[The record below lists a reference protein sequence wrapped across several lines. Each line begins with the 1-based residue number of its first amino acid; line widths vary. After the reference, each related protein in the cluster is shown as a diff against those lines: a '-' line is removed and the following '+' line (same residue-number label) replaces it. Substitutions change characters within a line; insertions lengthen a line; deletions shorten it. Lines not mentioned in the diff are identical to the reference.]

1 MVAWSGKSI
10 DIPELRVKYIW
21 LLFPAGFPKR
31 LNPYLLDWTGSD
43 LRKETELF
51 PVVVGALVLIF
62 FEAAIEEGCVDGDEV
77 VVLVNILNDFLVLA
91 EDLTHCEG
99 ILEQT

>member
-1 MVAWSGKSI
+1 
-10 DIPELRVKYIW
+10 
-21 LLFPAGFPKR
+21 
-31 LNPYLLDWTGSD
+31 
-43 LRKETELF
+43 
-51 PVVVGALVLIF
+51 LIF